1 MANWSSGMR
10 MRELGLGHGVVL
22 PSDPLKR
29 PVHLHGEQT
38 LEALTRIIGKEATP
52 EDLAVAQAAAQKN
65 VNYDTLIKET
75 LAAGKANYGDQI
87 KQQLENEYSGKTGRR
102 MAGEG
107 LAVLLAGVGGGLTA
121 DLLESD
127 LIQIQDP
134 NNYQASY

>member
-10 MRELGLGHGVVL
+10 MRELNLGHSGVL
-22 PSDPLKR
+22 PSDPDF
-29 PVHLHGEQT
+29 PVVLHGQQS
-38 LEALTRIIGKEATP
+38 LESLSRILNKDATP
-52 EDLAVAQAAAQKN
+52 EDLAVAKQLAAKN
-65 VNYDTLIKET
+65 VNYDILIKEA

-87 KQQLENEYSGKTGRR
+87 KQQLENEYRGKQGRR

-127 LIQIQDP
+127 LIRIDDP
-134 NNYQASY
+134 NNHQQSF

>member
-1 MANWSSGMR
+1 MANWSSGVA

-22 PSDPLKR
+22 PSDPGGR

-65 VNYDTLIKET
+65 VKYDQLIKEA
-75 LAAGKANYGDQI
+75 LAAGKANYGEQI
-87 KQQLENEYSGKTGRR
+87 KQQLENEYRGHKGRR

-107 LAVLLAGVGGGLTA
+107 LAVLLAGVGGGLAA

-127 LIQIQDP
+127 LIRIDDP
-134 NNYQASY
+134 NNHQQSF

>member
-1 MANWSSGMR
+1 
-10 MRELGLGHGVVL
+10 
-22 PSDPLKR
+22 
-29 PVHLHGEQT
+29 
-38 LEALTRIIGKEATP
+38 
-52 EDLAVAQAAAQKN
+52 
-65 VNYDTLIKET
+65 
-75 LAAGKANYGDQI
+75 
-87 KQQLENEYSGKTGRR
+87 

>member
-10 MRELGLGHGVVL
+10 MRELGLGHSGVL
-22 PSDPLKR
+22 PSDPDF
-29 PVHLHGEQT
+29 PVVLHGQQS
-38 LEALTRIIGKEATP
+38 LESLSRILNKEATP
-52 EDLAVAQAAAQKN
+52 EDLAVAQQLAAKN
-65 VNYDTLIKET
+65 ASYDTLIKEA

-87 KQQLENEYSGKTGRR
+87 KQQLENEYRGRKGRR

-107 LAVLLAGVGGGLTA
+107 LAVLLAGVGGGLAA

>member
-1 MANWSSGMR
+1 

-22 PSDPLKR
+22 PSDPGLSGLFTSTVSRPWKR
-29 PVHLHGEQT
+29 
-38 LEALTRIIGKEATP
+38 LTRIIGKEATP